1 MKKWGGNMDLSIN
14 SKFYHFMSK
23 VADCMI
29 LSVLWIV
36 FSLPVITA
44 GAATSALYYCVIKV
58 IGEDQGSAVKSFW
71 RSFKSCLKQGTI
83 VSIAVFA
90 LSILVTI
97 IGSAAY
103 ARAQNGEALSTVYFV
118 YLIFFLFGIAWLH
131 YIFSY
136 IARFQ
141 APLATVLKNSLVI
154 CLVNL
159 PSSFSMMILF
169 VIMVILLI
177 WTFPASAMAL
187 LLIPAVYALI
197 SGFLLEKIY
206 SKYLPEPEA
215 QE

>member
-1 MKKWGGNMDLSIN
+1 MDFSIN
-14 SKFYHFMSK
+14 SKFYHFMTK
-23 VADCMI
+23 IADCMI
-29 LSVLWIV
+29 LSVLWIA
-36 FSLPVITA
+36 FSLPVITT

-58 IGEDQGSAVKSFW
+58 IGEDQGSAVKYFW
-71 RSFKSCLKQGTI
+71 RSFQSSLKQGTT
-83 VSIAVFA
+83 VSVAVFT
-90 LSILVTI
+90 LSILMPI

-103 ARAQNGEALSTVYFV
+103 AQAQNGETLGTVYFV
-118 YLIFFLFGIAWLH
+118 YLVILLFGIAWLH

-169 VIMVILLI
+169 VLMIILLV
-177 WTFPASAMAL
+177 WTFPASVTAL
-187 LLIPAVYALI
+187 LLVPAVYALI
-197 SGFLLEKIY
+197 SSFLLEKIY
-206 SKYLPEPEA
+206 SKYLPEPEG